1 MSEPANKRGRWGG
14 GAGIPPGMGVQ
25 APDLQEVPPPPPPG
39 AASQSAGQPD
49 FSAAGVSAM
58 SVAAAKAAAAKAAAA
73 IQQQLH
79 GMGSGADV
87 NSKYPGMPPAWGVG
101 MTEAQRDAAYAQHTR
116 QSRRLYVGSLPKPVT
131 DEALHAFFNNAM
143 VNSGAAIDPSGGPPV
158 VNTTITHE
166 KGFAFI
172 EFRRLEDAE
181 SALMFDGIVFN
192 GSKLVIKRPKDYD
205 AARNPIWA
213 MRGQAPP
220 QDEVK
225 LIGEELP
232 IGTIIVDGK
241 EVKIPLPPPLPSE
254 WPRLPRR
261 TPNGPHK
268 MYCGGF
274 HPLHTDLQVR
284 QVLQSV
290 GELKSFAVMPDENGR
305 PTGHAF
311 FEYKDPR
318 LSAVAEA
325 VLTGIRV
332 RNRRLV
338 CRRMNPDAAPEKP
351 GESATYVVPDAAWP
365 LLEPASARLAVYM
378 AIREEHDAL
387 ARQEIEDAVHA
398 EAARLARW
406 DPDFISHKRVF
417 DDACVFLEFKDGG
430 ALDGGDGGGGACG
443 GNTAED
449 AAVRC
454 SSGMNGRTFEGRRIY
469 VRYLPP
475 EGEEDGEAEAGEGAV
490 AVVS

>member
-1 MSEPANKRGRWGG
+1 
-14 GAGIPPGMGVQ
+14 MGVQ

-58 SVAAAKAAAAKAAAA
+58 SVAAAKAAAARAAAA

-101 MTEAQRDAAYAQHTR
+101 MTEAQRDTAYAQHTR

-131 DEALHAFFNNAM
+131 DEALHAFFNDAM
-143 VNSGAAIDPSGGPPV
+143 VNSGAAIDPSGGPSV

-290 GELKSFAVMPDENGR
+290 GELRSFAVMPDKDAR

-318 LSAVAEA
+318 LSAVAET

-351 GESATYVVPDAAWP
+351 GESARRTSSPTRLGRCWNRRLPGSRCTWPYARSTTRWRDRRSRRRCTRRLRVWRGGTPTLYRTRGSSTTRACFSSLKTAGRSTAATAAAGRAGGTRRRTP
-365 LLEPASARLAVYM
+365 RCVAR
-378 AIREEHDAL
+378 RE
-387 ARQEIEDAVHA
+387 
-398 EAARLARW
+398 
-406 DPDFISHKRVF
+406 
-417 DDACVFLEFKDGG
+417 
-430 ALDGGDGGGGACG
+430 
-443 GNTAED
+443 
-449 AAVRC
+449 
-454 SSGMNGRTFEGRRIY
+454 
-469 VRYLPP
+469 
-475 EGEEDGEAEAGEGAV
+475 
-490 AVVS
+490 

>member
-1 MSEPANKRGRWGG
+1 MYTASLAD
-14 GAGIPPGMGVQ
+14 AGSSSGQ
-25 APDLQEVPPPPPPG
+25 
-39 AASQSAGQPD
+39 AASGTTY
-49 FSAAGVSAM
+49 
-58 SVAAAKAAAAKAAAA
+58 VAD
-73 IQQQLH
+73 
-79 GMGSGADV
+79 S
-87 NSKYPGMPPAWGVG
+87 PG
-101 MTEAQRDAAYAQHTR
+101 
-116 QSRRLYVGSLPKPVT
+116 
-131 DEALHAFFNNAM
+131 F
-143 VNSGAAIDPSGGPPV
+143 SGAAIDPSGGPPV

-290 GELKSFAVMPDENGR
+290 GELKCHNCQCR
-305 PTGHAF
+305 
-311 FEYKDPR
+311 
-318 LSAVAEA
+318 
-325 VLTGIRV
+325 IR
-332 RNRRLV
+332 R
-338 CRRMNPDAAPEKP
+338 
-351 GESATYVVPDAAWP
+351 
-365 LLEPASARLAVYM
+365 
-378 AIREEHDAL
+378 
-387 ARQEIEDAVHA
+387 
-398 EAARLARW
+398 
-406 DPDFISHKRVF
+406 
-417 DDACVFLEFKDGG
+417 GG
-430 ALDGGDGGGGACG
+430 
-443 GNTAED
+443 
-449 AAVRC
+449 
-454 SSGMNGRTFEGRRIY
+454 
-469 VRYLPP
+469 
-475 EGEEDGEAEAGEGAV
+475 
-490 AVVS
+490 